1 MGCSSSTSA
10 QNVSLISQLT
20 FFTARV
26 CLTICIFFFR
36 AHSTGGQAAA
46 SGEWKED
53 HSFAQERDAKRTQFD
68 KRTGKPVTVT
78 EPKNK
83 PDSV

>member
-1 MGCSSSTSA
+1 MFDY
-10 QNVSLISQLT
+10 VYI
-20 FFTARV
+20 
-26 CLTICIFFFR
+26 FFR
-36 AHSTGGQAAA
+36 AHQMTGGQGGSS

-53 HSFAQERDAKRTQFD
+53 HTFAQERDAKRTQFD
-68 KRTGKPVTVT
+68 KRTGKPITVT